1 MSEGKVGLPGLGG
14 GHAGRLAAIVEA
26 TGAFSDAVPDI
37 EALLAIVAEQISRA
51 TGDFCAV
58 VLLSADGRSVEPVAA
73 YHSDPKVMEDARH
86 LLGVSMDLDAAGPW
100 KTVLR
105 ERRPVVIDIDPDH
118 LPPNLAPHQ
127 RRHIERWRMRQSALI
142 PMVVKDTVV
151 GGLNLNRMEGS
162 APFDQADR
170 DLLISLAERA
180 ARAIATAQLLRNQ
193 RLLAG
198 ELEAM
203 VAERTK
209 QLSDAQSEAERANR
223 AKSRFLAS
231 MSHELRTPLN
241 AIIGF
246 SELLSEEGSE
256 RFDAATRHRFLG
268 QIHSSG
274 NHLLQL
280 INDILDLSKIEA
292 GQMELHLQ
300 PMLVAD
306 SIREVLATAE
316 PLARAKGITLDSE
329 SEPSMQLV
337 ADASKVRQMLLNLTS
352 NAIKF
357 TPAGGRVSMRA
368 RRTARWVELTVIDT
382 GIGIAEADLPRLFGE
397 FQQLDPGPGHRQEGT
412 GLGLALTKHF
422 AALHGG
428 DISVES
434 EVGKGTTFTI
444 RLPAQVVA
452 PRDSPARKPER
463 ARRVEGERPLIL
475 VVDDN
480 VQAAEILGRHLEV
493 GGFRMEIAR
502 NGTDALKMARELKP
516 VAVTLDIL
524 LPEIDGWEVLT
535 RLKQDESTRN
545 IPVVVV
551 SVVDNPALGRAL
563 GAIDYFVKPV
573 DGKGLLSRLDQFTFT
588 TKVKREEVRV
598 LVVDD
603 EQSNLDLIEGLLK
616 PAGFSVLR
624 ANGGQEGVEMARSRL
639 PNLILLDLVM
649 PGVSGFE
656 VVEQLRADEKT
667 RTIPIMV
674 LTAKTLTA
682 DDKLSLNGHVA
693 AIFQRNSVAGAELVE
708 WLRGIVLKTAPAAG
722 AAG

>member
-1 MSEGKVGLPGLGG
+1 MSDLPALGG
-14 GHAGRLAAIVEA
+14 GHAGRLAAIAEA

-73 YHSDPKVMEDARH
+73 YHPDPNVMEDARH
-86 LLGVSMDLDAAGPW
+86 MLGVRMDIDASGVW
-100 KTVLR
+100 KSVIQ
-105 ERRPVVIDIDPDH
+105 ERRPVVIEIDPDH
-118 LPPNLAPHQ
+118 LRPDLAPHQ
-127 RRHIERWRMRQSALI
+127 RRHIEKWRMRQSALI
-142 PMVVKDTVV
+142 PMIAQDTVV

-162 APFDQADR
+162 TPFNQADL
-170 DLLISLAERA
+170 DLLVSLAERA

-193 RLLAG
+193 RLLAS

-203 VAERTK
+203 VEERTK
-209 QLSDAQSEAERANR
+209 QLSDAQAEAERANR

-246 SELLSEEGSE
+246 SELLSDEGSE
-256 RFDAATRHRFLG
+256 RFDPVTRRRFLD

-274 NHLLQL
+274 KHLLQL
-280 INDILDLSKIEA
+280 INDILDLSKVEA
-292 GQMELHLQ
+292 GQMELHPQL
-300 PMLVAD
+300 MLVAD
-306 SIREVLATAE
+306 TVREVLATME
-316 PLARAKGITLDSE
+316 PLARAKGITFDSE
-329 SEPSMQLV
+329 SDPSMQLV
-337 ADASKVRQMLLNLTS
+337 ADGAKVRQMLLNLAS

-357 TPAGGRVSMRA
+357 TPAGGHVSIRA
-368 RRTARWVELTVIDT
+368 RRTASSVEIAVIDT

-397 FQQLDPGPGHRQEGT
+397 FQQLDPGPGRRQEGT
-412 GLGLALTKHF
+412 GLGLALTKRL
-422 AALHGG
+422 AVLHGG
-428 DISVES
+428 DVSVES
-434 EVGKGTTFTI
+434 QLGKGTTFTV
-444 RLPAQVVA
+444 RLPAHSVA
-452 PRDSPARKPER
+452 PQEWPARKPEK
-463 ARRVEGERPLIL
+463 ARQVEAGRPLVL
-475 VVDDN
+475 VVEDN
-480 VQAAEILGRHLEV
+480 PQAAEILGRHLEV

-502 NGTDALKMARELKP
+502 NGTDALRMARELKP

-563 GAIDYFVKPV
+563 GAIDYFVKPI
-573 DGKGLLSRLDQFTFT
+573 DGRGLLSRLEQFTFT

-624 ANGGQEGVEMARSRL
+624 ANGGQEGIDMAKSRL
-639 PNLILLDLVM
+639 PNLILLDLMM

-656 VVEQLRADEKT
+656 VVEQLRAEDRT

-682 DDKLSLNGHVA
+682 DDKRSLNGNVA
-693 AIFQRNSVAGAELVE
+693 AIFQRNSVAGAELIE
-708 WLRGIVLKTAPAAG
+708 WLRGIVLKTTPGAG